1 MEENMG
7 PSSQYRDI
15 FLTYGTER
23 HLDKNQYLLERGSP
37 ATELWYITKGIIR
50 AFCAGY
56 DGEDITLFYISE
68 NNVIYNEALLPNSVI
83 IQDGQAITP
92 LDFYTLSAEKFLQV
106 VPSKELVFEPL
117 FSHVIDRIIL
127 YHEYILCSHFHESNK
142 RIAYFL
148 YTCYKRSG
156 TVVPYTHEQI
166 AAITGVNRISVN
178 RILNDFSK
186 EKILSLG
193 YRHIKILSASRLA
206 EVFNS
211 VGFFSDKPD

>member
-1 MEENMG
+1 MEKNSG
-7 PSSQYRDI
+7 LSSQYRDI

-92 LDFYTLSAEKFLQV
+92 LDFYTLSAEKFLQA
-106 VPSKELVFEPL
+106 VPSKELVFETL

-127 YHEYILCSHFHESNK
+127 HHEYILCSHFHESNK

-148 YTCYKRSG
+148 YACYKRSG

-186 EKILSLG
+186 AKILSLG

-206 EVFNS
+206 DAFNS
-211 VGFFSDKPD
+211 LGFFSDKPD